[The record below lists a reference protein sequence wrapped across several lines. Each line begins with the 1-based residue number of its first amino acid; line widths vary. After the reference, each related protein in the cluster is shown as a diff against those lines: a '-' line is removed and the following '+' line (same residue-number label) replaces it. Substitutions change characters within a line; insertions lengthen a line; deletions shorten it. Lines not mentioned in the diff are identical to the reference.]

1 MNTLRTDVREDFEYT
16 LRTYTPDEDS
26 HGGILS
32 EYDVLKAHYFLSDY
46 FLSEGEEVR
55 FGILNYDML
64 SSAVSRQTVGY
75 NDEEKWTIPIEK
87 IATLLYG
94 LTKDHAFN
102 DGNKRTA
109 LLSLIIGLHRIN
121 RQVECKK
128 KEFETLLV
136 RIASNELSLYPSYKR
151 FAGSADSEVL
161 FIADFIK
168 RNTRKTDMRFRSLT
182 FNEFNTRLKAY
193 DVWLDN
199 PKGNTI
205 NVYKKKDGSFLNK
218 LFNKSQDERIT
229 QIGFPGWKRQVNPKA
244 FRCVLE
250 AAGLTADKG
259 FDARVFYD
267 GVEPEYRLID
277 EYYDVL
283 RRLKDR

>member
-1 MNTLRTDVREDFEYT
+1 MDTLRIDIRQDFEYSI
-16 LRTYTPDEDS
+16 RTYAPDKDT

-64 SSAVSRQTVGY
+64 SSAVSRQIVGY
-75 NDEEKWTIPIEK
+75 NDKEKWTNDIEK

-109 LLSLIIGLHRIN
+109 LLSLLIGLHRIN
-121 RQVECKK
+121 RQVDCKK
-128 KEFETLLV
+128 KEYETLLV
-136 RIASNELSLYPSYKR
+136 RIASNELTKYPAYKR
-151 FAGSADSEVL
+151 FLQNTDSEVL

-168 RNTRKTDMRFRSLT
+168 RNTRKVDMRFRSLT
-182 FNEFNTRLKAY
+182 FNEFNTRLKTY
-193 DVWLDN
+193 NIWLDN

-205 NVYKKKDGSFLNK
+205 NVYQKKEKTFLHK
-218 LFNKSQDERIT
+218 LFNRSQDERIT

-244 FRCVLE
+244 FRSVLQ
-250 AAGLTADKG
+250 AAGLTPENG
-259 FDARVFYD
+259 FDARVFYE
-267 GVEPEYRLID
+267 GVEPEYKLID

-283 RRLKDR
+283 HRLKDR

>member
-1 MNTLRTDVREDFEYT
+1 MNTLRIDIRQDFEYSI
-16 LRTYTPDEDS
+16 RTYSPDKDA
-26 HGGILS
+26 HGGLLS

-75 NDEEKWTIPIEK
+75 NDKEKWTTDIEK

-109 LLSLIIGLHRIN
+109 LLSLLIGLHRIN
-121 RQVECKK
+121 RQVDCKK
-128 KEFETLLV
+128 KEYETLLV
-136 RIASNELSLYPSYKR
+136 RIASNELAKYPAYKR
-151 FAGSADSEVL
+151 FSQKTDSEVL

-168 RNTRKTDMRFRSLT
+168 RNTRKVDMRFRSLT
-182 FNEFNTRLKAY
+182 FNEFNTRLKTY
-193 DVWLDN
+193 DVWLEH

-205 NVYKKKDGSFLNK
+205 NVYQKKEKTFFNK
-218 LFNKSQDERIT
+218 LFNRSQDERIT

-244 FRCVLE
+244 FWSVLG
-250 AAGLTADKG
+250 AAGLTAEKG
-259 FDARVFYD
+259 FDARVFFE
-267 GVEPEYRLID
+267 GVEPEYKLID

-283 RRLKDR
+283 RRLKDK